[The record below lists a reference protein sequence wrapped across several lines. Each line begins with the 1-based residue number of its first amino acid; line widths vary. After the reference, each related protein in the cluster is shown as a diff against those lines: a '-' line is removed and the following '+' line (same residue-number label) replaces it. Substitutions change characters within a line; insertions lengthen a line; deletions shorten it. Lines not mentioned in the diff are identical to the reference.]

1 MEWPARQ
8 LALLAVIFRL
18 QRPGGVNEP
27 PLQATRAGLRDLRG
41 VISAQGCTT
50 LAAPAPRPS
59 LPHLSA
65 IIATRS
71 PYRDWHAAG
80 MACQL
85 FWKQPPSSHTESD
98 RPRQSRQS
106 QQLSWSPQIQRSL
119 LTENLQPRL
128 PAQECPG
135 RAKLVCTS
143 LARDFVVWVQRLAG
157 ERAGLASAAQG
168 ISSGWALG
176 VDTPT
181 PPLPG
186 L

>member
-41 VISAQGCTT
+41 VISTQGCTT

-85 FWKQPPSSHTESD
+85 FWKQLPSSHTESD
-98 RPRQSRQS
+98 RPVSQDSLSSSAGPHRSRGPFSLKISSLACHPKSARGEQ
-106 QQLSWSPQIQRSL
+106 SWSAHP
-119 LTENLQPRL
+119 
-128 PAQECPG
+128 
-135 RAKLVCTS
+135 
-143 LARDFVVWVQRLAG
+143 
-157 ERAGLASAAQG
+157 
-168 ISSGWALG
+168 
-176 VDTPT
+176 
-181 PPLPG
+181 
-186 L
+186 